1 MSLNQTLVPECLVWF
16 THRVEG
22 ARHLGLYDTD
32 SGSFRDVGPRPEY
45 FERSELAGGVLCNPR
60 ALLAKSQAIVGRPV
74 FDIPVAHPSKILCL
88 GKNFAAHAAE
98 FGAEVPEE
106 PIFFTKFADTLIP
119 DGAPIVLPYWV
130 DSRIDHELE
139 LAIILGFDDPEGHG
153 RKYISAE
160 DASALVAGYTVLNDV
175 TARKMQG
182 QDRGQERPWLRSKS
196 FDSFCP
202 IGPWVVPASERPEL
216 GDLTMH
222 LHVNDDL
229 RQSSS
234 TGLMV
239 VDIPHAIEYLSRHTT
254 LRPGDIIAMG
264 TPAGVGPI
272 EDGDIVSC
280 YIESIGTLSNP
291 VAREAAPN

>member
-1 MSLNQTLVPECLVWF
+1 MPECLVWF

-22 ARHLGLYDTD
+22 ARHLGLYDSG
-32 SGSFRDVGPRPEY
+32 SGSFRDVGPRPAY
-45 FERSELAGGVLCNPR
+45 FERSELASGALCNPR
-60 ALLAKSQAIVGRPV
+60 TLLATSQAMADRPV
-74 FDIPVAHPSKILCL
+74 FDVPVAHPSKILCL

-119 DGAPIVLPYWV
+119 DGAPIVLPHWV

-139 LAIILGFDDPEGHG
+139 LAIILGFDDPEDRG
-153 RKYISAE
+153 RKYVSAE

-175 TARKMQG
+175 TARQMQG

-216 GDLTMH
+216 GDLAMH
-222 LHVNDDL
+222 LHVNEDL

-272 EDGDIVSC
+272 EDGDTVTC
-280 YIESIGTLSNP
+280 CIESIGTLSNP
-291 VAREAAPN
+291 VTREAAPH